1 MIPVK
6 LIGTPTCRRYQ
17 RMKKVLLDAA
27 ERTQIFVDL
36 NEIEEIEVLEKFN
49 PLSLPRLYVNDELIA
64 SQNPPSVEKI
74 VQFLRDSD

>member
-49 PLSLPRLYVNDELIA
+49 PLCLPRLYVNDELIA